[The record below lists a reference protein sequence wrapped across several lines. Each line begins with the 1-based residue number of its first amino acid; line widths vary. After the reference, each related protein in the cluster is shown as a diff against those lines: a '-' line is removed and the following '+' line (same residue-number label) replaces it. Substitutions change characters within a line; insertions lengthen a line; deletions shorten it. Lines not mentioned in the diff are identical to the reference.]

1 MKKFLLIL
9 SLCALFIGK
18 ANSQSWT
25 ADNGNRTF
33 TNPLFY
39 DEFTDPDLIRV
50 DTVFYMVAS
59 SMHAMPGLPLL
70 RSKDLVNWEFV
81 TYIFDK
87 LDLGPEFHL
96 EGDKGIYGNGIWA
109 PAIRYHKGTFYVF
122 VNVNDHG
129 LQVFSA
135 QDPSGPWIH
144 KNMGGRI
151 YDLGIL
157 FDDDDKIYA
166 VHSYDE
172 VKLIEIKP
180 DFSGYVEG
188 SEKVIIPKNN
198 AMGEGHHFYKIN
210 GKYYIISADYAPVG
224 RMQCARADK
233 PEGPYET
240 VVISSRETM
249 GTQRGWWS
257 KGYGF
262 WSNIPNEGEVME
274 FEKPSENGFYA
285 VPLHQGGIVDL
296 PNGEWWG
303 FSMMDVKSTGRLT
316 FLSPVTWKNG
326 WPYFGLEGNL
336 GRSPRTWFKPDIGM
350 NTTPITTYK
359 RDDDFSSPKL
369 QPIWQWNHIPVDKK
383 WSLTEKKGML
393 RLHTLPAKNFMY
405 AKNTLTQRVM
415 GPESNATVVLD
426 VKSLKQ
432 GDVAGLA
439 LLNVPYYWIGVIRTN
454 QGLAIR
460 VYDLV
465 KNQSV
470 DEPIL
475 TNRVYLRAN
484 GNYDKDIARLSF
496 STDGVNFKEVGDDL
510 RLGYQMKTFQGVRYA
525 LFAFNTEGK
534 EGGYADFDSFKV
546 EEPLADRSRN
556 LPIGKIIT
564 LTNLGNNMLVWAHSH
579 GMLHFTGS
587 SKDAYYSKGCQFR
600 VHDRGKGRIALESMD
615 GSGFIT
621 VVGEGLSGDVRMMKD
636 ESEGSLFLWQDMLR
650 NECMLLSLKTNRYVG
665 LALETGEP
673 YSADWAGSRPDRKDG
688 AVFKWKALEEEQP

>member
-9 SLCALFIGK
+9 SLCALFMGK

-25 ADNGNRTF
+25 ADNGNGTF

-87 LDLGPEFHL
+87 LDLGSEFHL

-426 VKSLKQ
+426 VKSLQQ

-460 VYDLV
+460 FYDLV

-534 EGGYADFDSFKV
+534 EGGYVDFDSFKV

-564 LTNLGNNMLVWAHSH
+564 LTNLGNNMPVWAHSH

-587 SKDAYYSKGCQFR
+587 SKDTYYSKGCQFR

>member
-9 SLCALFIGK
+9 SLCALFMGK

-25 ADNGNRTF
+25 ADNGNGTF

-87 LDLGPEFHL
+87 LDLGSEFHL

-460 VYDLV
+460 FYDLV

-564 LTNLGNNMLVWAHSH
+564 LTNLGNNMPVWAHSH

-587 SKDAYYSKGCQFR
+587 SKDTYYSKGCQFR

-650 NECMLLSLKTNRYVG
+650 NECMLLSLKTNKYVG
-665 LALETGEP
+665 LTPETGEP

-688 AVFKWKALEEEQP
+688 AVFEWKEVKEEQP